1 MTKTQGSVPEPAAP
15 VKLPTV
21 CAPVP
26 PSSSSAQDV
35 NEQFLGLLDT
45 DTAAKFKELEEKC
58 ELMRE
63 QQAKLEEELKQE
75 AEKNLTLVKDAEQVE
90 AKLLKIQELEKENVL
105 LQEKLDVAAKED
117 MNLFVL
123 EDIPVIVS
131 SAESE
136 KIDDQKDVKVV
147 QGDVVDVESIKGEE
161 MAKAAEEEKMLEEK
175 DKAADEAKKSLEDR
189 DTELQQLRESLAELT
204 SWKSVKEGQLLGEIE
219 SLKARLGAK
228 YSFLECGVNV
238 KKVDPEKV
246 INVKV
251 QDLVEAM
258 VDQVTSSENVEKD
271 LANEEEEGNISKK
284 EVKENDL
291 LRAENDRIK
300 SEMATMEKA
309 MGNFKAF
316 EGGSVVGKSSTEIK
330 EIEKAEMEA
339 KEMNWKRVLA
349 ETTLKV
355 ETLSKEKEERERK
368 MQEQT
373 EEMKKVLE
381 NELELKQTI
390 TIINRVKESAHQEK
404 ELLKKELEDLKEK
417 SPNINAEMAESMEL
431 LKAELEELKKEKSK
445 KAHLFADNVPTL
457 EKDGS
462 LLSLKRKRSLSG
474 EEVKKSK
481 LERVE
486 EEEVAREISEV
497 PEELLTVTKDLSV
510 VKDLSEMS
518 ACIQNIPTLTQLE
531 KEKAELEQEL
541 RMKEMSGKEEFCEEE
556 ATFPLKEK
564 SVKEAIST
572 EVRVKA
578 ISEEEAL
585 LASPQPAAK
594 PANILFCNWADP
606 DEEVR

>member
-1 MTKTQGSVPEPAAP
+1 M
-15 VKLPTV
+15 
-21 CAPVP
+21 
-26 PSSSSAQDV
+26 
-35 NEQFLGLLDT
+35 
-45 DTAAKFKELEEKC
+45 KEES
-58 ELMRE
+58 
-63 QQAKLEEELKQE
+63 
-75 AEKNLTLVKDAEQVE
+75 EKNLTLARDAEQVE
-90 AKLLKIQELEKENVL
+90 AKLTKMQELEKENVL

-123 EDIPVIVS
+123 EDVPVIVS

-136 KIDDQKDVKVV
+136 KIENQKDVKVV
-147 QGDVVDVESIKGEE
+147 QGDVVDVESIKGGE

-189 DTELQQLRESLAELT
+189 DTELQQLRESFAELT
-204 SWKSVKEGQLLGEIE
+204 SRSSVKEGQLLGEIE

-373 EEMKKVLE
+373 EELKKVLE

-462 LLSLKRKRSLSG
+462 LLCLKRKRSLSG

-518 ACIQNIPTLTQLE
+518 ACIQNIPTVTQLE

-541 RMKEMSGKEEFCEEE
+541 RMKEMSGKEAFCEEE

-572 EVRVKA
+572 EVRAKA

>member
-15 VKLPTV
+15 VNPPTV
-21 CAPVP
+21 SAPVP

-123 EDIPVIVS
+123 EDVPVIVS

-204 SWKSVKEGQLLGEIE
+204 SRSSVKEGQLLGEIE

-309 MGNFKAF
+309 MGNLKAF

-445 KAHLFADNVPTL
+445 KAYLIADKVPTS

-486 EEEVAREISEV
+486 EEEVARETPEV
-497 PEELLTVTKDLSV
+497 PEELLTV
-510 VKDLSEMS
+510 VKDLSEVS
-518 ACIQNIPTLTQLE
+518 ACIQSIPTVTQLE

-541 RMKEMSGKEEFCEEE
+541 RMKEMSGKEALCEEE

-572 EVRVKA
+572 EVRAKA

>member
-15 VKLPTV
+15 VKPPTV

-26 PSSSSAQDV
+26 PNSSSAQDV

-123 EDIPVIVS
+123 EDVPVIVS

-161 MAKAAEEEKMLEEK
+161 MAKAAEEEEMLEEK
-175 DKAADEAKKSLEDR
+175 DKAADEAKKSMEDR

-204 SWKSVKEGQLLGEIE
+204 SRSSVKEGQLLGEIE

-390 TIINRVKESAHQEK
+390 TIINRAKESAHQEK

-541 RMKEMSGKEEFCEEE
+541 RMKEMSGKEAFCEEE
-556 ATFPLKEK
+556 ATLPLKEK
-564 SVKEAIST
+564 SVKEAISK
-572 EVRVKA
+572 EVRAKA

>member
-15 VKLPTV
+15 VKPPTV

-26 PSSSSAQDV
+26 PNSSSAQDV

-123 EDIPVIVS
+123 EDVPVIVS

-136 KIDDQKDVKVV
+136 KIENQKDVKVV

-161 MAKAAEEEKMLEEK
+161 MAKAAEEEEMLEEK
-175 DKAADEAKKSLEDR
+175 DKAADEAKKSMEDR

-204 SWKSVKEGQLLGEIE
+204 SRTSVKEGQLLGEIE

-309 MGNFKAF
+309 MGNLKAF

-457 EKDGS
+457 EKDSS

-486 EEEVAREISEV
+486 EEEVARETPEV
-497 PEELLTVTKDLSV
+497 PEELLTV
-510 VKDLSEMS
+510 S
-518 ACIQNIPTLTQLE
+518 ACIQNIPTVTQLE

-541 RMKEMSGKEEFCEEE
+541 RMKEMSGKEAFCEEE
-556 ATFPLKEK
+556 ATLPLKEK
-564 SVKEAIST
+564 SVKEAISK
-572 EVRVKA
+572 EVRAKA

>member
-15 VKLPTV
+15 VNPPTIS
-21 CAPVP
+21 ALVP

-147 QGDVVDVESIKGEE
+147 QGDVVDVESIKGGE

-204 SWKSVKEGQLLGEIE
+204 SRSSVKEGQLLGEIE

-271 LANEEEEGNISKK
+271 LANEEEGNISKK

-417 SPNINAEMAESMEL
+417 SPNINAEAESMEL

-445 KAHLFADNVPTL
+445 KAYLIADKVPTS

-474 EEVKKSK
+474 EEVKNSK

-486 EEEVAREISEV
+486 EEEVARETPEV
-497 PEELLTVTKDLSV
+497 PEELLTV
-510 VKDLSEMS
+510 VKDLSEVS
-518 ACIQNIPTLTQLE
+518 ACIQNIPTVTQLE

-541 RMKEMSGKEEFCEEE
+541 RMKEMLGKEAFCEEE
-556 ATFPLKEK
+556 ATLPLKEK

-572 EVRVKA
+572 EVRAKA

>member
-15 VKLPTV
+15 VNPPTIS
-21 CAPVP
+21 ALVP

-123 EDIPVIVS
+123 EDVPVIVS

-161 MAKAAEEEKMLEEK
+161 MAKAAEEENMLEEK

-189 DTELQQLRESLAELT
+189 DTELQQLRESLTELT
-204 SWKSVKEGQLLGEIE
+204 SRSSVKEGQLLGEIE

-271 LANEEEEGNISKK
+271 LANEEEGNISKK

-445 KAHLFADNVPTL
+445 KAYLIADKVPTS

-486 EEEVAREISEV
+486 EEEVARETPEV
-497 PEELLTVTKDLSV
+497 PEELLTV
-510 VKDLSEMS
+510 VKDLSEVS
-518 ACIQNIPTLTQLE
+518 ACIQNIPTVTQLE

-541 RMKEMSGKEEFCEEE
+541 RMKEMSGKEAFCEEE

-572 EVRVKA
+572 EVRAKA

>member
-15 VKLPTV
+15 VNPPTIS
-21 CAPVP
+21 ALVP

-123 EDIPVIVS
+123 EDVPVIVS

-204 SWKSVKEGQLLGEIE
+204 SRSSVKEGQLLGEIE

-417 SPNINAEMAESMEL
+417 SPNINAEAESMEL

-445 KAHLFADNVPTL
+445 KAYLIADKVATS

-518 ACIQNIPTLTQLE
+518 ACIQNIPTVTQLE

-541 RMKEMSGKEEFCEEE
+541 RMKEMSGKEAFCEEE

-572 EVRVKA
+572 EVRAKA

>member
-15 VKLPTV
+15 VKPTTV

-123 EDIPVIVS
+123 EDVPVIVS

-147 QGDVVDVESIKGEE
+147 RGDVVDVESIKGGE

-204 SWKSVKEGQLLGEIE
+204 SRKSVKEGQLLGEIE

-316 EGGSVVGKSSTEIK
+316 EGESVVGKSSTEIK

-373 EEMKKVLE
+373 EELKKVLE

-497 PEELLTVTKDLSV
+497 PEELLTV
-510 VKDLSEMS
+510 VKDLSEVS
-518 ACIQNIPTLTQLE
+518 ACIQSIPTVTQLE

-541 RMKEMSGKEEFCEEE
+541 RMKEMSGKEAFCEEE

-564 SVKEAIST
+564 SVKEAISK
-572 EVRVKA
+572 EVRAKA

>member
-15 VKLPTV
+15 VKPPTV

-123 EDIPVIVS
+123 EDVPVIVS

-136 KIDDQKDVKVV
+136 KIENQKDVKVV
-147 QGDVVDVESIKGEE
+147 QGDVVDVESIKGGE

-189 DTELQQLRESLAELT
+189 DTELQQLRESFAELT
-204 SWKSVKEGQLLGEIE
+204 SRSSVKEGQLLGEIE

-373 EEMKKVLE
+373 EELKKVLE

-462 LLSLKRKRSLSG
+462 LLCLKRKRSLSG

-518 ACIQNIPTLTQLE
+518 ACIQNIPTVTQLE

-541 RMKEMSGKEEFCEEE
+541 RMKEMSGKEAFCEEE

-572 EVRVKA
+572 EVRAKA

>member
-15 VKLPTV
+15 VKPPTV

-26 PSSSSAQDV
+26 PNSSSAQDV

-123 EDIPVIVS
+123 EDVPVIVS

-147 QGDVVDVESIKGEE
+147 QGDEVDVESIKGEE
-161 MAKAAEEEKMLEEK
+161 MVKAAEEEKMLEEK

-204 SWKSVKEGQLLGEIE
+204 SRSSFKEGQLLGEIE

-373 EEMKKVLE
+373 EELKKVLE

-417 SPNINAEMAESMEL
+417 SPNINAEAESMEL

-445 KAHLFADNVPTL
+445 KAYLIADKVATS

-541 RMKEMSGKEEFCEEE
+541 RMKEMSGKEAFCEEE
-556 ATFPLKEK
+556 ATLPLKEK
-564 SVKEAIST
+564 SVKEAISK
-572 EVRVKA
+572 EVRAKA

>member
-161 MAKAAEEEKMLEEK
+161 MPKAAEEEKMLDEK

-541 RMKEMSGKEEFCEEE
+541 RMKEMSGKEAFCEEE
-556 ATFPLKEK
+556 ATLPLKEK
-564 SVKEAIST
+564 SVKEAISK
-572 EVRVKA
+572 EVRAKA